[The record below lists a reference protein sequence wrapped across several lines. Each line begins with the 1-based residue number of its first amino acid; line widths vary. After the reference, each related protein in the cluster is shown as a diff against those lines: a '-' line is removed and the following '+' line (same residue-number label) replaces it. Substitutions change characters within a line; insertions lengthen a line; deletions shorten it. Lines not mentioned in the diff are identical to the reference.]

1 MTDFLVRLIINSLA
15 ILAVVRFVP
24 GIEFD
29 VGEGWWR
36 LIGVA
41 LILGVVNSYLRPI
54 VKLLALPISLFTLG
68 AVGIVINVAM
78 LLLVA
83 FVSEELRLGFTIAG
97 WPEGPFTLDVIVAGF
112 LASLLISVVSTALSI
127 VFGGARLLGRGL

>member
-1 MTDFLVRLIINSLA
+1 MTDFLIRLIINSLA